1 MQQFEIV
8 YKFSP
13 KGRNRYTVQR
23 FGADLNGVCAHL
35 LDTLASCGKPAA
47 VIVSAKEVEPTGPAL
62 VAIQRPAR
70 RARMI
75 RGAGE

>member
-35 LDTLASCGKPAA
+35 LNTLAHAGKPEA
-47 VIVSAKEVEPTGPAL
+47 VIVSAKEVALIGPAL
-62 VAIQRPAR
+62 VTVQRLAR
-70 RARMI
+70 QRVSRMNEE
-75 RGAGE
+75 R